1 MITRGKERPE
11 DQSQTDLSD
20 ILARVMP
27 ERGRLAK
34 TMISD
39 QIVSEKER
47 KDAIR
52 DLCSLASL
60 DCTTVYR
67 PGEEPV
73 QGMCPL
79 ESCSLAMNR

>member
-1 MITRGKERPE
+1 MTPGQGRAE

-39 QIVSEKER
+39 QVVSEKER
-47 KDAIR
+47 KDAIK

-60 DCTTVYR
+60 DCNTVFG
-67 PGEEPV
+67 PGKSQRRV
-73 QGMCPL
+73 YAL
-79 ESCSLAMNR
+79 